1 MRINKKLFLGY
12 ISIVIITILTGY
24 LLGKYSLQGVYEFT
38 KKKELANQM
47 KKLSFSEI
55 NVKNI
60 QNVEEK
66 LGVDII
72 AYSNTKEYNIK
83 EKFDYL
89 TVEYGN
95 KRYVVLLD
103 NLLDDLEKSV
113 EFDLE
118 KKINITGYK
127 IFNGAYLIPV
137 TMEYTDKKYIDYEME
152 QISKEHIINQEK
164 IFLEN
169 GVIKEISLKHSLKE
183 NYLELIINSY
193 KENPN
198 FQKNH
203 QMTYV
208 DSHDAGEKD
217 EIIISTIG
225 ENKVIMGYSYK
236 NISGVFAEFS
246 DYFIY
251 LLIIGLVL
259 TVALTVIFTKIIT
272 SPILKMQ
279 NITNKITKLNFE
291 EKIDIKNKDEI
302 GELANDI
309 NILSDTLGATL
320 KKLEEDK
327 RNIKEYMGNLS
338 HEFKTPLT
346 IISGYTDLLKEEKN
360 DKYLNIISEET
371 DKLTVLV
378 NETIKAISLD
388 TKVENLNLKVFN
400 LEKLAL
406 TVVEKLKINIPQN
419 IKLTMK
425 LEESYVQ
432 ADRNKIEQVMYNF
445 ISNAIRHSKSGVKVC
460 IQKIDNKVIFFVE
473 NDGVKI
479 SDEIKDKIWMKF
491 FKEDI
496 TNDSESYRMG
506 LGLYISKSILELHK
520 SKYGTKNSKNGV
532 VFYFTLDVVNNINL
546 R

>member
-12 ISIVIITILTGY
+12 ISIVIITLLTGY

-38 KKKELANQM
+38 KKKELTNQM
-47 KKLSFSEI
+47 NKLSFSEI
-55 NVKNI
+55 NTQNI

-72 AYSNTKEYNIK
+72 AYSDSKEYNIK

-89 TVEYGN
+89 TVEYDN

-113 EFDLE
+113 EFDLD
-118 KKINITGYK
+118 KKINLVGYK
-127 IFNGAYLIPV
+127 VFNGAYLVPV
-137 TMEYTDKKYIDYEME
+137 MLEYTDKKYIDYEME
-152 QISKEHIINQEK
+152 QMSREHMINQEK
-164 IFLEN
+164 ISLEN
-169 GVIKEISLKHSLKE
+169 GVIKEISLKHALKE
-183 NYLELIINSY
+183 NYLELIVNSY

-198 FQKNH
+198 FQKDH

-208 DSHDAGEKD
+208 DLYDTNEKD

-225 ENKVIMGYSYK
+225 GNKVIMGYSYK

-259 TVALTVIFTKIIT
+259 TVVLTVIFTKIIT

-360 DKYLNIISEET
+360 DKYLTIISEET
-371 DKLTVLV
+371 DKLTILV

-388 TKVENLNLKVFN
+388 TKVENLNLQVFD
-400 LEKLAL
+400 LEKLVL
-406 TVVEKLKINIPQN
+406 TVVEKLKINLPKN
-419 IKLTMK
+419 IKLTMR
-425 LEESYVQ
+425 LEESFVE
-432 ADRNKIEQVMYNF
+432 ADKNKIEQVMYNF
-445 ISNAIRHSKSGVKVC
+445 ISNAIRHSKSNVKVF
-460 IQKIDNKVIFFVE
+460 IQKIDGKVIFFVK

-479 SDEIKDKIWMKF
+479 SDEIKEDIWMKF
-491 FKEDI
+491 FKDDFG
-496 TNDSESYRMG
+496 NDSESYRMG

-520 SKYGTKNSKNGV
+520 SKYGTKNSKDGV
-532 VFYFTLDVVNNINL
+532 VFYFTLDEINNIKL